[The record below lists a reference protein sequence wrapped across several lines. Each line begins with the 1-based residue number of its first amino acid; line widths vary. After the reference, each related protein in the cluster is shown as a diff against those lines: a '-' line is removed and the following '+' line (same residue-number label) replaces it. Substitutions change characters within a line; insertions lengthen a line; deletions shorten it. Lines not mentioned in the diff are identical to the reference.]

1 MREQRWPWLLGAAL
15 LLAAGAAA
23 AWSTYLYWLP
33 CQGSM
38 LSGSILRGY
47 AYGPDFS
54 DACLRRM
61 DSGTPFPFPLTG
73 PEATPGSPELAVAAM
88 VLAGLAWVAIVLG
101 LRWPRPTAVVAVLPS
116 LATFVVATQTAAHTY
131 WVIWLIIDL
140 AALVALIALLDGRPE
155 LRTAGSLRIVSAL
168 GGATA
173 FGAVPSMLE
182 YLMMVN
188 LSEADW
194 DVPPGTGY
202 LLAAVPVVAAVL
214 TTILT
219 LAPRHRSRG
228 TVTTPARLEPVP

>member
-15 LLAAGAAA
+15 LLASGAVA

-33 CQGSM
+33 CKGSM
-38 LSGSILRGY
+38 LSGSIFRGY

-73 PEATPGSPELAVAAM
+73 AEATPGSPQLAVAAM
-88 VLAGLAWVAIVLG
+88 VLAGLAWVVIVLG
-101 LRWPRPTAVVAVLPS
+101 SRWPRPTTVVALLPS
-116 LATFVVATQTAAHTY
+116 LATILVATQTAAHTSY
-131 WVIWLIIDL
+131 VFLMIIDL
-140 AALVALIALLDGRPE
+140 TALVALVGLLDERSE
-155 LRTAGSLRIVSAL
+155 LRTGGRLRLVSAL
-168 GGATA
+168 GGAAA

-182 YLMMVN
+182 YTTMVQ

-202 LLAAVPVVAAVL
+202 LLAAVPIVAGVL
-214 TTILT
+214 TMVMT
-219 LAPRHRSRG
+219 LVRGHRAPEAVS
-228 TVTTPARLEPVP
+228 PAVSSASVP